1 MGRRLLRRPQLG
13 VGVDTLMA
21 ARVSLLAPVCWLS
34 PGQMPPPWST
44 HMKSTARKGRHL
56 GVPL

>member
-44 HMKSTARKGRHL
+44 HMKSTARKGDT
-56 GVPL
+56 